1 MTGID
6 LDYIPQQLEIPEER
20 QYISIAHT
28 HTQESQIEEEN
39 EQQFIIKIRGL
50 KNRGATCYVNSL
62 MQALASLE
70 PLYVYLNSLQQQ
82 QQSESTAEHN
92 NNDGTNVQQTENIAL
107 ALLQTIQYVNGH
119 KVIRQKKQKRK
130 RRTFISSLTNLL
142 SSYYHQPGDP
152 QRIMNIVSKHYKQF
166 RSNLLFASTSEQQDS
181 HELLSALMDV
191 LSKEETTSS
200 GSDDDD
206 KSTRRGTNSDQSTVI
221 NDAQTLSTANID
233 TTQPSSNPFDG
244 LIGSTIKCVACKY
257 TRPVRKSAFITLS
270 LCIAN
275 IQSEFL
281 EDFLA
286 TEYGGFANAEKVED
300 VKCFSCA
307 ISQMIAKLEEEDLL
321 LTGAISSLERRK
333 KMNGNATTTDDTTGL
348 IEESQ
353 QLKRKVTML
362 KTLDLDADGNTL
374 ECTDDDEIEMN
385 HLGINNSSLQITPHR
400 VNAYKASLLTQPP
413 KVLCIHIQRRHFD
426 GSGMIKVSRHVQF
439 EEELDLAP
447 YCTTNGKDSSL
458 EKQSILATP
467 SSLLKPRM
475 SYKLMSIIE
484 HKGNAYG
491 GHYQTYRRVDP
502 NLNDWVLISDESIR
516 SLTWDDVKRCQAYM
530 LFYVAIDSTSGMS
543 K

>member
-6 LDYIPQQLEIPEER
+6 LDYIPQQLEVSEER
-20 QYISIAHT
+20 QFTSIASDDQDSQT
-28 HTQESQIEEEN
+28 EAES
-39 EQQFIIKIRGL
+39 EQQFIIKIRGV

-82 QQSESTAEHN
+82 QQSESTANN
-92 NNDGTNVQQTENIAL
+92 NNDATNVQQEEKIAL

-119 KVIRQKKQKRK
+119 EVIQSRRRHLKRQ
-130 RRTFISSLTNLL
+130 RRSFISSLTNLL
-142 SSYYHQPGDP
+142 SSYYHQLGDP

-181 HELLSALMDV
+181 HELFSALMDV
-191 LSKEETTSS
+191 LSKETVQAEEDSDGIVTS
-200 GSDDDD
+200 
-206 KSTRRGTNSDQSTVI
+206 RGTNSDQSTVT
-221 NDAQTLSTANID
+221 NQVSAANID
-233 TTQPSSNPFDG
+233 IANPFDG

-257 TRPVRKSAFITLS
+257 TRPVRKSAFIALS
-270 LCIAN
+270 LPIAN

-286 TEYGGFANAEKVED
+286 TEYGGFATAEKVED

-307 ISQMIAKLEEEDLL
+307 IIQRINDLEEEDLL
-321 LTGAISSLERRK
+321 LTGAISSIERRSK
-333 KMNGNATTTDDTTGL
+333 KINGNATKTDTTDITGL

-353 QLKRKVTML
+353 QLKRKVEML
-362 KTLDLDADGNTL
+362 KTLDLDADETTL
-374 ECTDDDEIEMN
+374 ECKDGNEIEMD
-385 HLGINNSSLQITPHR
+385 HLGINNNSSLQITPHR
-400 VNAYKASLLTQPP
+400 VDAYKASLLIHPP

-426 GSGMIKVSRHVQF
+426 GSGMMKVSRHVQF

-447 YCTTNGKDSSL
+447 YCTTNGKNSSL
-458 EKQSILATP
+458 EKQSILTTP

-475 SYKLMSIIE
+475 SYKLMNIIE
-484 HKGNAYG
+484 HQGNAYG
-491 GHYQTYRRVDP
+491 GHYQTYRRVNP

-516 SLTWDDVKRCQAYM
+516 SLTWDDVKKCQAYM